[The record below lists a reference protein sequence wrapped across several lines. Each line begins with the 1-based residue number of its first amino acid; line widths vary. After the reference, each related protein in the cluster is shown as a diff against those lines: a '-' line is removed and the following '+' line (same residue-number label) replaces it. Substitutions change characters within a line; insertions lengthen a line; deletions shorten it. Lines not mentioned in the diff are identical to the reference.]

1 MVETSSVIG
10 FLLGAMACSFDALLF
25 VLPSA
30 FVCWSLRQ
38 KVAFS
43 HSCGFKSLEE
53 KKKKPRIVH
62 CFNSFLVEHLERKR
76 SWLCVHL
83 LELGSRVNICSYMLE
98 KQKGT
103 STCFVCSDEQEDV
116 RTPRVQRAALAV
128 WQYPGWK
135 RCYLRSPNLWFSF
148 CKAYRLAREFR

>member
-1 MVETSSVIG
+1 MLVWCITLC
-10 FLLGAMACSFDALLF
+10 FAFSFR
-25 VLPSA
+25 
-30 FVCWSLRQ
+30 CWSLRQ

-53 KKKKPRIVH
+53 KKKKSLELFTVSIV
-62 CFNSFLVEHLERKR
+62 
-76 SWLCVHL
+76 SWLSTWSENEVGCVCTFWNWDP
-83 LELGSRVNICSYMLE
+83 GWISVCFYKLE

-116 RTPRVQRAALAV
+116 RAPRVQRAALAV